1 MKQKSSTIDSDES
14 LYLYVEPSQIPFAG
28 LGLYTAI
35 DIYKDELIACF
46 KGELLTN
53 KQVQKR
59 VLLNED
65 QYFIALLNGRILDS
79 KHSNCFAKYA
89 NDVKGTTNTT
99 LKNNARIL
107 LDEQE
112 QVCLFASKRIQS
124 GSEIF
129 CGYGKKYWLKHLQPP
144 TTTT

>member
-1 MKQKSSTIDSDES
+1 MKQDLIAIDSDES
-14 LYLYVEPSQIPFAG
+14 LYLYIEPSQIPLAG
-28 LGLYTAI
+28 MGLYTAI
-35 DIYKDELIACF
+35 DIYKDELIAYF
-46 KGELLTN
+46 TGEVLTN

-79 KHSNCFAKYA
+79 KHSKCFAKYA

-99 LKNNARIL
+99 LKNNSRIL
-107 LDEQE
+107 LDERGQI
-112 QVCLFASKRIQS
+112 CLFASKKIKS

-129 CGYGKKYWLKHLQPP
+129 CGYGKKYWLKHLQPAL
-144 TTTT
+144 TTT